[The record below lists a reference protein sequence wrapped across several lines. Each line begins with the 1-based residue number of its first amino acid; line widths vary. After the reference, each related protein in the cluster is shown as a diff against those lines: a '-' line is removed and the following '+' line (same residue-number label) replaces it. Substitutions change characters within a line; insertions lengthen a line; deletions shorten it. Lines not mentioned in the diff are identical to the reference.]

1 MRVTLPDGSER
12 ELEDGATGADLA
24 ASIGS
29 GLARAALAIRVVDSD
44 GAERR
49 DGTAYDEGRIRD
61 LAAPLHDG
69 ERVEIVTA
77 KSDDW
82 DSVQLVRHDAAHVL
96 AAAVLDLYPGTKISI
111 GPPIGE
117 GFYYDFEFPA
127 GVTVSDADFE
137 ALEAKMREH
146 IKADEPF
153 AREDVPVGT
162 ALERFMREGQDYKV
176 ELIEDLVRDQGIET
190 VSLYT
195 NGPFTDLCRGP
206 HTPSTKRVKAFKLLS
221 VAGAYW
227 RGDADRQMLTRVYG
241 TAFHSKDDL
250 EQYLHQ
256 LEEARA
262 RDHRRLGRD
271 LGLFMF
277 SELSAGSPFWH
288 PPGKA
293 MLNQL
298 TDLWREENASRGYRE
313 VQTPIL
319 YDVSLWKQSGH
330 WDVYRDNMYFT
341 DVEGHP
347 MGLKPMNCP
356 AHVQLYKDERR
367 SYRDLPI
374 RYSEK
379 GLVHR
384 HEPSGTLHGLLR
396 VRHIT
401 QDDAHIFCTEEQVP
415 EEIQRCLDFGFAI
428 YDTFGF
434 EPRLELSTRPEKRVG
449 SDDMWDRAEAGLEKA
464 LVDKGLE
471 FELNPGDG
479 AFYGP
484 KIDLHMTDSIGRSW
498 QLGTVQLDYYMP
510 ERFELAYTG
519 ADNAEHRPVMIHR
532 ALMGSFER
540 FMGILIEH
548 YAGEF
553 PLWLAP
559 VQAVVLPLADRHV
572 EYAREVQAALV
583 DAGLRADVDER
594 TESVGRKIREAE
606 LRKVPYMLVVG
617 DREAEQ
623 RAVALRRHR
632 EGDQGTVAA
641 GRGGR
646 AADGRSRFARGVGG
660 TQGQRPAGRGAR
672 PRAVLQAVA
681 GAPQPARPGAGLG
694 DARSCSARSP
704 GRGPRRSSP
713 RSRVAWTSAR
723 APPAGS

>member
-12 ELEDGATGADLA
+12 ELPDGATGADLA
-24 ASIGS
+24 ASIGE
-29 GLARAALAIRVVDSD
+29 GLARAALAIRVVD
-44 GAERR
+44 GAGAQDSR
-49 DGTAYDEGRIRD
+49 DGSAYDEGRIRD

-82 DSVQLVRHDAAHVL
+82 DSVQLIRHDTAHVL

-117 GFYYDFEFPA
+117 GFYYDFEFPE
-127 GVTVSDADFE
+127 GVSVSEHDFE

-146 IKADEPF
+146 VKADEPF
-153 AREDVPVGT
+153 TREDVPVGA
-162 ALERFMREGQDYKV
+162 ALERFVREGQDYKV
-176 ELIEDLVRDQGIET
+176 ELIEDLVRDSDPAHPLES

-195 NGPFTDLCRGP
+195 NDGFTDLCRGP
-206 HTPSTKRVKAFKLLS
+206 HTPSTKRIKAFKLLS

-227 RGDADRQMLTRVYG
+227 RGDSSRQMLTRIYG
-241 TAFHSKDDL
+241 TAFHSKEDL

-277 SELSAGSPFWH
+277 SDLSPGSPFWH
-288 PPGKA
+288 PNGMA

-298 TDLWREENASRGYRE
+298 TNLWRRENADRGYRE
-313 VQTPIL
+313 VRTPIL

-341 DVEGHP
+341 DDLEGRP

-356 AHVQLYKDERR
+356 AHVQLFKDGRH

-374 RYSEK
+374 RYSEA

-415 EEIQRCLDFGFAI
+415 EEIGRCLDFGFAI

-449 SDDMWDRAEAGLEKA
+449 TDEMWDRAEAGLERA

-484 KIDLHMTDSIGRSW
+484 KIDLHMTDSIGRPW

-510 ERFELAYTG
+510 ERFELTYTG
-519 ADNAEHRPVMIHR
+519 ADNADHRPVMIHR

-559 VQAVVLPLADRHV
+559 VQATVLPLADRHAD
-572 EYAREVQAALV
+572 YAREVQAALTA
-583 DAGLRADVDER
+583 AGLRADVDDR

-623 RAVALRRHR
+623 GAVALRRHR
-632 EGDQGTVAA
+632 EGDQGTVALDEA
-641 GRGGR
+641 VERLAAEAASRG
-646 AADGRSRFARGVGG
+646 
-660 TQGQRPAGRGAR
+660 
-672 PRAVLQAVA
+672 
-681 GAPQPARPGAGLG
+681 
-694 DARSCSARSP
+694 
-704 GRGPRRSSP
+704 
-713 RSRVAWTSAR
+713 
-723 APPAGS
+723 